1 MSTNCLIT
9 KLKGSVNDD
18 NLPIYNT
25 IVFDVPANVSSLT
38 YRIGGLKN
46 VTFKITGDV
55 VMKNSSE
62 TNVLCDNTKDY
73 NISSPISENIYTKI
87 SSGDTGGTLALVGKY
102 SISEIATKYD
112 ALLFP
117 VKNEPNT
124 LDYYTS
130 WGFNTKVFNP
140 ARNLGLRVSITEVID
155 AFPELGFI
163 NIPAGANVTGSF
175 ADMLPIKSTLLEL
188 SVGIP
193 TSFTKAANINEFS
206 EFTALIR
213 LVLYYNI
220 SGSIEDFV
228 RSQIANGRTTG
239 SMAVN
244 LMGVTFNGI
253 AVSSGNKSL
262 SWTSTTATLDGV
274 TVEL

>member
-9 KLKGSVNDD
+9 KLKGSVNND

-38 YRIGGLKN
+38 YNIGGLKN

-55 VMKNSSE
+55 VMKNSAE

-87 SSGDTGGTLALVGKY
+87 SSGNIGGTLTLVGKY
-102 SISEIATKYD
+102 NISGIETRYN

-130 WGFNTKVFNP
+130 WGFKTKVFNL
-140 ARNLGLRVSITEVID
+140 ARNPGLKASITEVID
-155 AFPELGFI
+155 AFPELDVI
-163 NIPAGANVTGSF
+163 NLPSGTNITGSV
-175 ADMLPIKSTLLEL
+175 ADMLTIKSTLLEL
-188 SVGIP
+188 NIGTP
-193 TSFTKAANINEFS
+193 NSFTRVANINELS
-206 EFTALIR
+206 EFIALNK
-213 LVLYYNI
+213 LTLYSSI

-239 SMAVN
+239 SMTVN
-244 LMGVTFNGI
+244 LTGVTFNGI

-262 SWTSTTATLDGV
+262 SWTSTTATFDGV